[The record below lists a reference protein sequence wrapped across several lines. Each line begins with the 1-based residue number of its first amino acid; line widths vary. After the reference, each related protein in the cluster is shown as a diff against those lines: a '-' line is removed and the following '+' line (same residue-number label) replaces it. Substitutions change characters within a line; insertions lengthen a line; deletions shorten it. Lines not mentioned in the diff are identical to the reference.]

1 MAESQPNRENS
12 GTGGSS
18 AGTQRLIEKGAG
30 IAGGAFAALAG
41 SAASLVLTGPE
52 GALAGGAAGSGL
64 TMSLQW
70 LGQEMS
76 ARLLGPRE
84 EKRIGYVFTLAAAEI
99 SERIKAG
106 EQVRQDRFF
115 GNDRDGRSDGEE
127 VWESILLKSQ
137 REAQEKKLPYMAHL
151 FANLAFESDIGA
163 DMAHQITKAA
173 EQFTYRQ
180 LCILKLVSAKG
191 QYDIWD
197 IYYSDA
203 RARFSEE
210 LYQLFYEYL
219 DLHNRHY
226 ISSGTGAGLTNFVP
240 SDVVLQGIGAVT
252 CRMMK
257 LAAIPREDVLP
268 IVELLKLQ

>member
-1 MAESQPNRENS
+1 MNRETSKKGESN
-12 GTGGSS
+12 
-18 AGTQRLIEKGAG
+18 AGVQRLIERGAE
-30 IAGGAFAALAG
+30 IAGGAFAGLAG
-41 SAASLVLTGPE
+41 SATGLVMAGPE
-52 GALAGGAAGSGL
+52 GALVGGAAGSSL

-106 EQVRQDRFF
+106 DQVRQDRFF

-137 REAQEKKLPYMAHL
+137 REPEEKKLPYMAHL
-151 FANLAFESDIGA
+151 FANLAFEPDIGA
-163 DMAHQITKAA
+163 DMAHQMTKAA

-180 LCILKLVSAKG
+180 LCILKLVSARG
-191 QYDIWD
+191 QYDIWN
-197 IYYSDA
+197 IYYSDVG
-203 RARFSEE
+203 ARFSEE

-219 DLHNRHY
+219 DLHNRHC
-226 ISSGTGAGLTNFVP
+226 ISSGTGAGLMNFVP
-240 SDVVLQGIGAVT
+240 SDIVLEGVGVVT
-252 CRMMK
+252 FRMMG
-257 LAAIPREDVLP
+257 LAEIPRADVLP
-268 IVELLKLQ
+268 IVERLKLQ